1 MNKKAAANY
10 TLAAHRH
17 TAALLKLIYIY
28 MYISG
33 GGVAAS
39 AENVQEW
46 VARYYVKER
55 TMPVWGIITPYG
67 KNNVFSFTIST
78 APA

>member
-28 MYISG
+28 VYIG